1 MSNINY
7 QNLLVLVHRFDMYD
21 LLPFAHKTLKMSIL
35 RLIRKG
41 FLSGEFNLQ
50 TMEQIKIH
58 IFNLPKGPLHKKTEL
73 WNVIT
78 SMMETEFPTIKL

>member
-1 MSNINY
+1 M
-7 QNLLVLVHRFDMYD
+7 VLIHRFDMYD

-41 FLSGEFNLQ
+41 FLSGEFNIQ
-50 TMEQIKIH
+50 TLELIKCS
-58 IFNLPKGPLHKKTEL
+58 IFNLPKGPLYKKTEL

-78 SMMETEFPTIKL
+78 LMVETEFPTIKLQ